1 MKKGNKGFTLIELMI
16 VIGVIGILAAIA
28 IPNYQSYLRRATCE
42 DARTTLV
49 GAANVMERFR
59 SQNNTYVGANL
70 AASGYDQSPVDGAA
84 QFTIALVP
92 ANTTATS
99 YLLTA
104 TPLAGGRLAG
114 RGTLTLNSAGVRGA
128 TGDLANPPGDNP
140 IAVDVWNNGCRG
152 L

>member
-1 MKKGNKGFTLIELMI
+1 MKKEITGFTLIEMMI
-16 VIGVIGILAAIA
+16 VIALIGILAAIA
-28 IPNYQSYLRRATCE
+28 IPNYQSYLMRAACQ
-42 DARTTLV
+42 DATATLV

-59 SQNNTYVGANL
+59 SQNNTYQGANL
-70 AASGYDQSPVDGAA
+70 AASGYDQSPVDGNA
-84 QFTIALVP
+84 QFTIVP
-92 ANTTATS
+92 GNLTATG

-104 TPLAGGRLAG
+104 TPLAGSRLAG
-114 RGTLTLNSAGVRGA
+114 RGTLTLNSAGVRAA